1 VSLGDGYPAEA
12 RFGTDAFYLTIGRAF
27 VTMCAVVPVLFAIE
41 LLDRLLPGDFEAM
54 GGIWPGHLGGL
65 DGILFAPFLHGD
77 FAHLYGNSVV
87 LIPLGTFV
95 LAAGV
100 ARSVGVT
107 LVIML
112 AAGLGVWFLG
122 SPDTIVIGASGV
134 VFGYLGYLIARGLF
148 EHSWWNIGVALLIGL
163 IYGWQLTGILPGDP
177 RISWQ
182 GHLFGFV
189 GGVLAAVVFR
199 RRRFRELEPA
209 EAPSDTT
216 VDLPATQT

>member
-1 VSLGDGYPAEA
+1 VSIDSYSAET
-12 RFGTDAFYLTIGRAF
+12 RFGTDAFYMTIGRAF

-41 LLDRLLPGDFEAM
+41 LVDRVLPGNLEAA
-54 GGIWPGHLGGL
+54 GGIWPGHLSGL
-65 DGILFAPFLHGD
+65 DGVLFAPFLHAD

-112 AAGLGVWFLG
+112 SAGLGVWFLG
-122 SPDTIVIGASGV
+122 NPNTIVIGASGV

-148 EHSWWNIGVALLIGL
+148 EHSWWNIGVAVLIGL

-182 GHLFGFV
+182 GHLFGFA
-189 GGVLAAVVFR
+189 GGVLAAVIFR
-199 RRRFRELEPA
+199 RRRPRELEL
-209 EAPSDTT
+209 EAAPDAA
-216 VDLPATQT
+216 VDLPASTT